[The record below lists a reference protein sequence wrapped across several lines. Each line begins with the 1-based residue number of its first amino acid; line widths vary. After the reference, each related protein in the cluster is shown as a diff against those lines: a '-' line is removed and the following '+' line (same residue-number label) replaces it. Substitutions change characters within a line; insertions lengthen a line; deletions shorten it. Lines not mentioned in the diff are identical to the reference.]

1 MCWIWLFLAIFL
13 EVAATVLMKLSN
25 GLTRSVPTLGMFVL
39 YGLSFIPMT
48 IALKE
53 MEIGAVY
60 AIWSAVGTAA
70 VALLGV
76 IVFHEQASAL
86 KAVAIVL
93 IIAGVVCLNLSAR
106 HPSQNTASTQAQL
119 RNELRLDANAGAGN
133 VAAPRAASGAVR
145 PVTGP

>member
-25 GLTRSVPTLGMFVL
+25 GLTRSMPTLGMFVL

-70 VALLGV
+70 VAVLGV

-93 IIAGVVCLNLSAR
+93 IIAGVVCLNLSTR
-106 HPSQNTASTQAQL
+106 HSSQNAVSTQARL
-119 RNELRLDANAGAGN
+119 RNELRLDPGSN
-133 VAAPRAASGAVR
+133 VGSAAASRVASASVR
-145 PVTGP
+145 PLTGP